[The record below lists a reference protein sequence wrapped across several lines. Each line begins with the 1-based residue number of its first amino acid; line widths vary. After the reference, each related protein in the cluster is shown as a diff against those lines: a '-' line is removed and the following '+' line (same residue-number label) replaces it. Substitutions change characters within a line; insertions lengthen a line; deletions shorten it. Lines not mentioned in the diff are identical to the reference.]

1 MSVSAIGNHLVV
13 HVNGMKTAEV
23 PSDTKGRH
31 FGKLALQLHG
41 GQDVDVWFKDLEIQE
56 Q

>member
-1 MSVSAIGNHLVV
+1 MTVTANGKHLVV

-23 PSDTKGRH
+23 PNDTKGRASGQ
-31 FGKLALQLHG
+31 FALQLHG